1 MKKTIENQLNSMKQQ
16 WQLNENR
23 SKINDIQ
30 MNIVGTSMK
39 ISEPHDQNSMKIV
52 GTSIETSM
60 TINEKHMNKHMKL
73 VETSMKLDGQSLKTN

>member
-1 MKKTIENQLNSMKQQ
+1 
-16 WQLNENR
+16 
-23 SKINDIQ
+23 
-30 MNIVGTSMK
+30 MNIVGTSVK
-39 ISEPHDQNSMKIV
+39 ISEPHDQNSRKIV